1 MENTPNNDAV
11 SNLHAKCKYRF
22 LSDSFYLL
30 IIIEFLAYVS
40 IWSFIAVSKLTAI
53 HAYGL
58 DLGVF
63 QQSLFF
69 MIHPITLNSWITSF
83 FNSPF
88 RLIMS
93 PFGLLD
99 SFIPIIVVQTI
110 FLALL
115 VFPIYAIGKHFLKER
130 LPSFLIATSYLI
142 FYGIAGINW
151 YDIHAQAFFIFFFIT
166 GYFLLLKKKYWLS
179 ILFFTISGEVRFP
192 YAIFPA
198 LLGLVTLIQIKF
210 WPDSLEDGRNKKLLT
225 FSLVL
230 LIIQAIFLTASYSII
245 HFLSPPGSNLFAL
258 VHVSS
263 PISNYVLG
271 KIATI
276 PLFLAP
282 FFFLPLY
289 KNKWALFVIPFYF
302 LVFYADYN
310 WYVYPWILWDQY
322 TSGIV
327 PFLYLGTIEELARWK
342 NRNKTKKT
350 RVRIFSTLPKNSRIA
365 LTILV
370 VVALLAL
377 VFQPYGPLNQYTNAN
392 FFFEEKTKV
401 NLSRYDALNNIVDLI
416 PKNDPYV
423 FFQNNIPEVM
433 LRDHYVSTVAF
444 SAGIAGLAFPYNLT
458 YQLMNGSWTNRIDYA
473 IFDYNSRF
481 FYYEGNYPTNLSFY
495 AVAQKLYSSGHYG
508 IMADKYG
515 FVLMKAEYTGPIIYG
530 GSFTDNIPLNS
541 LTVSGGGIK
550 ITNNITWNNVSRGSI
565 FRSPE
570 FFVSPGNYSLTLHL
584 NQTVDQ
590 SGGSILINISSL
602 MNGILLKSITLNSTA
617 ISGLTNG
624 TKTFIFTTNNFYDN
638 VIISAYVTSWSG
650 LMSLSGMSVSGNV
663 TNSNTN

>member
-1 MENTPNNDAV
+1 MENTPHNDAV

-40 IWSFIAVSKLTAI
+40 IWSFIAVSKLMAI

-69 MIHPITLNSWITSF
+69 MIHPITLNSWIISF

-110 FLALL
+110 FLALP

-130 LPSFLIATSYLI
+130 LTSFFIATSYLI
-142 FYGIAGINW
+142 FYGVAGINW
-151 YDIHAQAFFIFFFIT
+151 YDVHAQAFFIFFFIT

-179 ILFFTISGEVRFP
+179 ILFFTISGAVRFP

-198 LLGLVTLIQIKF
+198 LLGLVMLIQIRF
-210 WPDSLEDGRNKKLLT
+210 QPDSLEDGRSKKLLT
-225 FSLVL
+225 FSLAL
-230 LIIQAIFLTASYSII
+230 LIIQVIFLTASYSII
-245 HFLSPPGSNLFAL
+245 HFLSPPGSNLFAFA
-258 VHVSS
+258 HVSS
-263 PISNYVLG
+263 PVSNYVLG
-271 KIATI
+271 KMATI

-282 FFFLPLY
+282 FLFLPLY
-289 KNKWALFVIPFYF
+289 KNKWALFLMPFYF
-302 LVFYADYN
+302 LVFYANNN

-322 TSGIV
+322 ASGIV
-327 PFLYLGTIEELARWK
+327 PFLYLGTIEGLAEWK
-342 NRNKTKKT
+342 HRNKTKKT
-350 RVRIFSTLPKNSRIA
+350 RVRIFSTLSKNSRIA

-495 AVAQKLYSSGHYG
+495 AVAQKLYASGHYG
-508 IMADKYG
+508 IMADEYG
-515 FVLMKAEYTGPIIYG
+515 FVLLNYSYVGPVLYG
-530 GSFTDNIPLNS
+530 GAFSDNISLNS
-541 LTVSGGGIK
+541 LIISGGGAR
-550 ITNNITWNNVSRGSI
+550 NANEVTWNNTSHSPL
-565 FRSPE
+565 FRSRE
-570 FFVSPGNYSLTLHL
+570 FFASPGTYNLTIQL
-584 NQTVDQ
+584 
-590 SGGSILINISSL
+590 SKFSGIAGGSILINVSSPS
-602 MNGILLKSITLNSTA
+602 NSVLLKSIELNSTT
-617 ISGLTNG
+617 ISNHFANG
-624 TKTFIFTTNNFYDN
+624 SGSFVFTVKNFYDN
-638 VIISAYVTSWSG
+638 VEISAYSQSLPG
-650 LMSLSGMSVSGNV
+650 SISLSRMNITGVIL
-663 TNSNTN
+663 

>member
-1 MENTPNNDAV
+1 MENTPHNDVV
-11 SNLHAKCKYRF
+11 SNLHTKYKYRI
-22 LSDSFYLL
+22 LSDSHYLL

-40 IWSFIAVSKLTAI
+40 IWSFIATSKLMAI

-69 MIHPITLNSWITSF
+69 MIHPITLDSWIISF

-110 FLALL
+110 FLALP
-115 VFPIYAIGKHFLKER
+115 VFPLYAIGKHFLKEK
-130 LPSFLIATSYLI
+130 LPSFLITTSYLI

-151 YDIHAQAFFIFFFIT
+151 YDVHAQAFFIFFFIT

-179 ILFFTISGEVRFP
+179 ILFFTISGAVRFP

-198 LLGLVTLIQIKF
+198 LLGLVTLIQMRF
-210 WPDSLEDGRNKKLLT
+210 WPDSLEDGRSRKLLT
-225 FSLVL
+225 FSLAL
-230 LIIQAIFLTASYSII
+230 LIIQVTFLTASYSII
-245 HFLSPPGSNLFAL
+245 HFLSPPNSNLFAFA
-258 VHVSS
+258 HVSL
-263 PISNYVLG
+263 PVSNYVLG

-282 FFFLPLY
+282 FLFLPLY
-289 KNKWALFVIPFYF
+289 KNKWTLFVIPFYF

-322 TSGIV
+322 ASGIV
-327 PFLYLGTIEELARWK
+327 PFLYLGTIEGLARWK
-342 NRNKTKKT
+342 HRNKAKKG
-350 RVRIFSTLPKNSRIA
+350 RVRIFATLSKNSRIT

-458 YQLMNGSWTNRIDYA
+458 YQLMNGSWTNRIDYV

-481 FYYEGNYPTNLSFY
+481 FYYEGNYPMNLSFY
-495 AVAQKLYSSGHYG
+495 AVVQKLYSSGHYG
-508 IMADKYG
+508 IMADEYG
-515 FVLMKAEYTGPIIYG
+515 FVLLKSGYTGPVIYG

-541 LTVSGGGIK
+541 LTVSAGGIRS
-550 ITNNITWNNVSRGSI
+550 TNNITWNNISRSTI
-565 FRSPE
+565 FYSPE

-584 NQTVDQ
+584 DKIVGR
-590 SGGSILINISSL
+590 SGGSIIINISSPT
-602 MNGILLKSITLNSTA
+602 NDILLKSITLNSTA
-617 ISGLTNG
+617 LSGLTNG
-624 TKTFIFTTNNFYDN
+624 IKTFIFTTNNFYDN

-650 LMSLSGMSVSGNV
+650 SISLSGMIVSGNV
-663 TNSNTN
+663 INSNIN